1 MDPAVA
7 PSAAFGHRLLRR
19 RSLRRLARQLEALL
33 SSAPHRALHTYRQHD
48 LLLRDNPAVSHRGLG
63 ARRRVA
69 GSDHWGVGF
78 RWNATTP
85 MREVH
90 HPRPLETHT
99 LSRPTATPRCTSV
112 AALPPRHAAAPAEWS
127 SCPG

>member
-69 GSDHWGVGF
+69 GFGPL
-78 RWNATTP
+78 RR
-85 MREVH
+85 REVH